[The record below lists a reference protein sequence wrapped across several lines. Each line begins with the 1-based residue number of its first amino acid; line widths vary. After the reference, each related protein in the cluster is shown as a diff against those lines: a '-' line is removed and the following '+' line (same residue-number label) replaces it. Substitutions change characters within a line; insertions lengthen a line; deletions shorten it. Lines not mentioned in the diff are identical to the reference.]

1 MAFSA
6 CAVPCGFLLYFQN
19 ISITPKENLIL
30 LLRPRPPL
38 VCCPSLWVGLSETH
52 GHMESHSTRPFAS
65 GSFTW
70 HRVFKVPGCG
80 VCWCFVPFYGCIIFR
95 RPDVSHFVFPLVVD
109 GHLGCFSTF
118 RRLRIMLPSVG
129 MSWSLSESLFSV
141 LPGVY
146 LGLELLGPVA
156 LL

>member
-1 MAFSA
+1 MR
-6 CAVPCGFLLYFQN
+6 GTMWL
-19 ISITPKENLIL
+19 
-30 LLRPRPPL
+30 PPL
-38 VCCPSLWVGLSETH
+38 LPEHLHHPQRKPHPPSPSPAAAGLLSSLWVGLSETH
-52 GHMESHSTRPFAS
+52 GHMESHSTRPFVS

-80 VCWCFVPFYGCIIFR
+80 VCWCFVPFYGRIIFR
-95 RPDVSHFVFPLVVD
+95 RPDVSHLVFPLVVD

-129 MSWSLSESLFSV
+129 MSRSLSESLFSV

-146 LGLELLGPVA
+146 LGLELLGHVA